1 MHDFDELAFHCA
13 NFTLQSLSDANAR
26 VISALIESGSTNLVK
41 SLQMIQ
47 LQKAIFAV
55 GMFSMFEANLQ
66 SRLNCNDGFKAVR
79 EILEQGKETELKDRF
94 DDVAAAI
101 NVLKHGN
108 GRSYKHLLDNSQ
120 RLPFRIKRSHDQFF
134 DEGDVSEL
142 MILVDADEDFVRLCG
157 ETIQRVSAYLRKT
170 LPGFS

>member
-13 NFTLQSLSDANAR
+13 NFTLQSLSDANSR
-26 VISALIESGSTNLVK
+26 VISALMESGSTNLAK

-66 SRLNCNDGFKAVR
+66 SRLNCKDGFKSVR
-79 EILEQGKETELKDRF
+79 EILEKGKETKLKDQF
-94 DDVAAAI
+94 DDVTAAI
-101 NVLKHGN
+101 NVLKHGT
-108 GRSYKHLLDNSQ
+108 GRSYKHLLDNFQ
-120 RLPFRIKRSHDQFF
+120 RLPFRIKKSHDQLF

-142 MILVDADEDFVRLCG
+142 MTLVDADEDFVRLCG

-170 LPGFS
+170 LPGFI